1 MESLEILE
9 RKIREYIEKSAG
21 NAKNVQSLREEIGT
35 SREKA
40 AALEAKVAELER
52 TVVKLEEER
61 GHLKSR
67 VDGMIK
73 VIEEH
78 LGEGTP

>member
-21 NAKNVQSLREEIGT
+21 NAENVQSLKKEIGT

-40 AALEAKVAELER
+40 VELEGKVAELESK
-52 TVVKLEEER
+52 VVDLEQER
-61 GHLKSR
+61 ERLKSR

-73 VIEEH
+73 VIEQQ
-78 LGEGTP
+78 LGEETS